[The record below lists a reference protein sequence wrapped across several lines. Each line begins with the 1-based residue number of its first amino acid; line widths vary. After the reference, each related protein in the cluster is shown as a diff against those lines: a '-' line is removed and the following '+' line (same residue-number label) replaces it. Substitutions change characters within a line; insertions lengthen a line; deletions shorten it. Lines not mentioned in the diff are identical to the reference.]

1 MRRGLRDCQQ
11 LSAQI
16 RQFLTVRDQSVT
28 VRRHYSPKE
37 HEDDIECSQGGRRP
51 DGGGKVHNP
60 TPAEG
65 LA

>member
-1 MRRGLRDCQQ
+1 MEDCQQ

-16 RQFLTVRDQSVT
+16 REFLTVMDQSVT
-28 VRRHYSPKE
+28 VRRHYSPRE
-37 HEDDIECSQGGRRP
+37 HEDYIEGSQGGRRP